1 MSESVLMIESVQG
14 ECCVPG
20 KMVGM
25 HQNSSQIH
33 SFGPT
38 LLKLRKSH
46 DMGFVENFPKFQP
59 HRTETW
65 VTGIPSLAAI
75 SSWCIVS
82 DRMRFWKSA
91 GKAHSFQARSFQNH
105 RIKLKFCTHVYK
117 LCTVICTKF
126 GVNQTRNKTRGLRS
140 WRGQPNI
147 RQLYLSIDLIHWP
160 ICWPI

>member
-1 MSESVLMIESVQG
+1 MRNWLKVREVNVVSVARWWACTKTLPRSTVLAQLCWNFVKVTTWGLSRI
-14 ECCVPG
+14 
-20 KMVGM
+20 
-25 HQNSSQIH
+25 SQ
-33 SFGPT
+33 
-38 LLKLRKSH
+38 
-46 DMGFVENFPKFQP
+46 
-59 HRTETW
+59 TW

-105 RIKLKFCTHVYK
+105 RIELKFCTHVYK
-117 LCTVICTKF
+117 LCTMICTKF